1 VKTLRAVRATCALGA
16 LGAALCTSAAA
27 GAQSLLDRP
36 PNLSGGWV
44 GSSGQLYFNFMH
56 RFIASDAPERKVT
69 NVPTFTLGAGLP
81 LRTLV
86 GLEYSTNSNL
96 APRYPNE
103 WEVFIR
109 HAALQQDRGAPLDLA
124 AQVGYNFAAEGA
136 DAELSLAR
144 RQGPLRLIAAG
155 RALSDPFT
163 SGERRFVLAGGGTL
177 RVSRYFALA
186 GDVAT
191 LLEREEGEEVAW
203 SAGVHLA
210 IPGTPHT
217 LSIQASNTAAY
228 TLQGLSRG
236 DKIRRYGFEF
246 TIPLTLNR
254 WFGSSAERA
263 PAPTPP
269 AAPPADS
276 AAAAAPAGPVARAGM
291 RNLAFVPGNIEIQA
305 GTTVEWTNNDPLSHS
320 VTADDGS
327 FSSGLIGSGNKW
339 RHTFT
344 TPGTYTYHC
353 TPHPFMKGTVVVR

>member
-1 VKTLRAVRATCALGA
+1 VKTLRAVRAACALGA
-16 LGAALCTSAAA
+16 ACAALCTSAA
-27 GAQSLLDRP
+27 GGRAQSLLDRS

-56 RFIASDAPERKVT
+56 RFIASPAPERKVT
-69 NVPTFTLGAGLP
+69 NVPTFTLAAGLP

-103 WEVFIR
+103 WEVFAR
-109 HAALQQDRGAPLDLA
+109 HAPLQQDRGAPVDLA
-124 AQVGYNFAAEGA
+124 AQVGYNFAAQGA
-136 DAELSLAR
+136 DGELSIAR

-155 RALSDPFT
+155 RALSDPIDT
-163 SGERRFVLAGGGTL
+163 GRRFALAGGGTL

-186 GDVAT
+186 GDVAS
-191 LLEREEGEEVAW
+191 LLERREGEEVAW

-254 WFGSSAERA
+254 WFGHSAEGH
-263 PAPTPP
+263 
-269 AAPPADS
+269 APPPPQLAMADS
-276 AAAAAPAGPVARAGM
+276 GATPTGPVAHAGM
-291 RNLAFVPGNIEIQA
+291 RNLAFVPGTIEIQA
-305 GTTVEWTNNDPLSHS
+305 GTTVEWLNNDPLSHS

-327 FSSGLIGSGNKW
+327 FSSGLIGSGHKW
-339 RHTFT
+339 RHTFA

-353 TPHPFMKGTVVVR
+353 TPHPFMKGTVIVR

>member
-1 VKTLRAVRATCALGA
+1 VKTPRAVRAACALGA
-16 LGAALCTSAAA
+16 ACAALCTSAA
-27 GAQSLLDRP
+27 GGRAQSLLDRP

-56 RFIASDAPERKVT
+56 RFVASGAPERKVT
-69 NVPTFTLGAGLP
+69 NVPTFTLAAGLP

-86 GLEYSTNSNL
+86 GVEYSTNSSL

-103 WEVFIR
+103 WELFLR
-109 HAALQQDRGAPLDLA
+109 HAPLQQDRGAPVDLA
-124 AQVGYNFAAEGA
+124 AQVGYNFAAQGA
-136 DAELSLAR
+136 DAEVSLAR

-155 RALSDPFT
+155 RALSDPFDT
-163 SGERRFVLAGGGTL
+163 GRRFALAGGGTL

-186 GDVAT
+186 GDVAS
-191 LLEREEGEEVAW
+191 LMDRQEGEEVAW
-203 SAGVHLA
+203 SAGLHMA

-217 LSIQASNTAAY
+217 LSLQATNTATY

-236 DKIRRYGFEF
+236 DRTRRYGFEF

-254 WFGSSAERA
+254 WFGRSA
-263 PAPTPP
+263 APTASLPP
-269 AAPPADS
+269 AEIAPADS
-276 AAAAAPAGPVARAGM
+276 GATPTGPVARAGM
-291 RNLAFVPGNIEIQA
+291 RNLAFVPGTIEIQA

-339 RHTFT
+339 RHTFA

>member
-1 VKTLRAVRATCALGA
+1 MKTLRAVRATCALGA
-16 LGAALCTSAAA
+16 ACAALCTSAA
-27 GAQSLLDRP
+27 GGRAQSLLDRP

-69 NVPTFTLGAGLP
+69 NVPTFTLAAGLP

-86 GLEYSTNSNL
+86 GMEYSTNSNL

-103 WEVFIR
+103 WEVFLR
-109 HAALQQDRGAPLDLA
+109 HAALQQDRGAPVDLA
-124 AQVGYNFAAEGA
+124 AQVGYNFAAEGV
-136 DAELSLAR
+136 DGEVSLAR

-155 RALSDPFT
+155 RVLSDPF
-163 SGERRFVLAGGGTL
+163 SAGDRRFALAGGGTL

-191 LLEREEGEEVAW
+191 LLEREEGEEVTW

-217 LSIQASNTAAY
+217 LSLQASNAAAY

-263 PAPTPP
+263 PAAPPPP
-269 AAPPADS
+269 AAAQADS
-276 AAAAAPAGPVARAGM
+276 GAAPAGPVARAGM
-291 RNLAFVPGNIEIQA
+291 RNLAFVPGTITIQA

-320 VTADDGS
+320 VTSDNGS
-327 FSSGLIGSGNKW
+327 FDSGLIGSGNKW